1 MFLGSISYSDIFVA
15 RNWLDLIK
23 IIAGQLLGYPQSLRL
38 GASHADEGLYLF
50 SQLYSAMVD
59 WLPSDQDKDI
69 SRKMVRLWTNF
80 AKNHDP
86 NEPRE
91 GGEAEWQLATED
103 SENSYFVIDREGAM
117 EERPE
122 VDRFRYWT

>member
-1 MFLGSISYSDIFVA
+1 MFLGSISVSDVYSA
-15 RNWLDLIK
+15 RNWLGLIK
-23 IIAGQLLGYPQSLRL
+23 ICAGLLLGYPQSLRL
-38 GASHADEGLYLF
+38 GAAHADESLYLF
-50 SQLYSAMVD
+50 SQAPAMVD
-59 WLPSDQDKDI
+59 WLPRDQDKDI

-86 NEPRE
+86 NEPPP

-103 SENSYFVIDREGAM
+103 SENKYFVIDREVGM

-122 VDRFRYWT
+122 VDRFRYWA